1 MQEYRH
7 QGPSELSGDRPSYE
21 MGSQTEVGH
30 SLTPFL
36 GFIAYPYYTITFRG
50 QSPNIHEVGSYIKA
64 PIRVAGPDFNLG
76 GN

>member
-1 MQEYRH
+1 
-7 QGPSELSGDRPSYE
+7 